1 MTFGE
6 KLLKLRKG
14 SALSQEELAEKLGVS
29 RQAISRWE
37 NEGVLPDG
45 LNLLGISK
53 LFGVSTD
60 YLLNDDYQSDGDIPA
75 VRQTR
80 IELDGETRRKSITLL
95 LAGLHAV
102 ILLVTYAFWARWG
115 WTSFFWVIL
124 CAAAALADIIVF
136 EFWLSRAPVQPDEVK
151 KLRRWYYRAGVWF
164 FAWYPGFW
172 VSMQIFNLWPRPRHY
187 LVEMAVTFG
196 LWLAVCGAV
205 WVLTREK
212 NNGKDK

>member
-6 KLLKLRKG
+6 KLLKLRKE

-29 RQAISRWE
+29 RQAVSRWE

-80 IELDGETRRKSITLL
+80 NELDGETRRLSITHL

-102 ILLVTYAFWARWG
+102 ILLVTYAFWFRWG
-115 WTSFFWVIL
+115 WNSFFWVFL
-124 CAAAALADIIVF
+124 CAALALCNIIAF
-136 EFWLSRAPVQPDEVK
+136 EFWLSRAPAQPEEAK
-151 KLRRWYYRAGVWF
+151 TLRKRYYRVGVWF
-164 FAWYPGFW
+164 FAWYPVCW
-172 VSMQIFNLWPRPRHY
+172 VSMQMFNLWPRPRHY
-187 LVEMAVTFG
+187 LVEMAVTIG

-205 WVLTREK
+205 WFLTREK
-212 NNGKDK
+212 K

>member
-6 KLLKLRKG
+6 KLLKLRKE

-60 YLLNDDYQSDGDIPA
+60 YLLNDDYKSDGDIPA
-75 VRQTR
+75 VQTTR
-80 IELDGETRRKSITLL
+80 KQLDEETRRRSVTQL

-102 ILLVTYAFWARWG
+102 ILLVTYAFWTRWA
-115 WTSFFWVIL
+115 WTSFFWVVI
-124 CAAAALADIIVF
+124 CAALALADIIAF
-136 EFWLSRAPVQPDEVK
+136 EFWLSRTPAGPDEVK
-151 KLRRWYYRAGVWF
+151 VLRRRYYRVGVWF
-164 FAWYPGFW
+164 FAWYPVCW
-172 VSMQIFNLWPRPRHY
+172 VSMQAFNLWPRPRSV
-187 LVEMAVTFG
+187 LTEMVITVA
-196 LWLAVCGAV
+196 LWLLACGTV
-205 WVLTREK
+205 WVLTRNK
-212 NNGKDK
+212 H

>member
-6 KLLKLRKG
+6 KLLKLRKE

-29 RQAISRWE
+29 RQAVSRWE

-60 YLLNDDYQSDGDIPA
+60 YLLNDDYKSDQDLPA

-80 IELDGETRRKSITLL
+80 TELDEATRRLSVTML

-102 ILLVTYAFWARWG
+102 ILLVTYAFWTRWG
-115 WTSFFWVIL
+115 WTSFFWVVL
-124 CAAAALADIIVF
+124 CAALALVDILVF
-136 EFWLSRAPVQPDEVK
+136 EFWLSRAGAQPEEAK
-151 KLRRWYYRAGVWF
+151 ALRRRYYRLGVWF
-164 FAWYPGFW
+164 FAWYPVCW
-172 VSMQIFNLWPRPRHY
+172 VSMMFFNLWPRPY
-187 LVEMAVTFG
+187 SNLVQYAITFG
-196 LWLAVCGAV
+196 LWLALCGVV
-205 WVLTREK
+205 WVLTR
-212 NNGKDK
+212 DKH

>member
-6 KLLKLRKG
+6 KLLKLRKE

-60 YLLNDDYQSDGDIPA
+60 YLLNDDYRSDGDIPA

-80 IELDGETRRKSITLL
+80 NELDEATRRQSITML

-102 ILLVTYAFWARWG
+102 ILLVTYAFWTRWA
-115 WTSFFWVIL
+115 WTRFFWVIL
-124 CAAAALADIIVF
+124 CAALALGDIIAF
-136 EFWLSRAPVQPDEVK
+136 EFWLSRAGASPEEAK
-151 KLRRWYYRAGVWF
+151 SLRKRYYRLGVWF
-164 FAWYPGFW
+164 FAWYPVCMVSIQGF
-172 VSMQIFNLWPRPRHY
+172 QIWPRPY
-187 LVEMAVTFG
+187 NNLVQFAVTVG
-196 LWLAVCGAV
+196 LWLAVCGVV
-205 WVLTREK
+205 WFLTREK
-212 NNGKDK
+212 KK

>member
-6 KLLKLRKG
+6 KLLKLRKE

-60 YLLNDDYQSDGDIPA
+60 YLLNDDYKSDQDLPA

-80 IELDGETRRKSITLL
+80 TELDETTRRLSITML

-102 ILLVTYAFWARWG
+102 ILLVTYAFWTRWA

-124 CAAAALADIIVF
+124 CAALALCDIVGF
-136 EFWLSRAPVQPDEVK
+136 EFWLSRAGSSPEEVK
-151 KLRRWYYRAGVWF
+151 TLRRRYYRLGVWF
-164 FAWYPGFW
+164 FAWYPVCW
-172 VSMQIFNLWPRPRHY
+172 VCMQVFNLWPRPRSIMTETAIT
-187 LVEMAVTFG
+187 VG

-212 NNGKDK
+212 K